1 MLVAMNQLQN
11 LTNLSIYYPRHHL
24 LRQGIALAY
33 TALLLLFL
41 LQSSSQ
47 PVVGPAAPPGEPD
60 LGREILL
67 TFGHVLG
74 FSLLVLLWWSAFD
87 LTLPSGRAILLAVI
101 IALVLG
107 LMTELLQTLVPDRGA
122 SLFDLAV
129 NWLVTLAT
137 AYAIR
142 RAGG

>member
-1 MLVAMNQLQN
+1 MIRLQ
-11 LTNLSIYYPRHHL
+11 TFSHYYPRHSL
-24 LRQGIALAY
+24 LRQFIALAY
-33 TALLLLFL
+33 TAVLLLFL

-67 TFGHVLG
+67 TSGHIFGFG
-74 FSLLVLLWWSAFD
+74 LLVLLWWSVFR
-87 LTLPSGRAILLAVI
+87 LNLPTGRSLLLAVI
-101 IALVLG
+101 IALTLG
-107 LMTELLQTLVPDRGA
+107 LLTELLQNLVPDRGA

-137 AYAIR
+137 AYGIR
-142 RAGG
+142 RTGG